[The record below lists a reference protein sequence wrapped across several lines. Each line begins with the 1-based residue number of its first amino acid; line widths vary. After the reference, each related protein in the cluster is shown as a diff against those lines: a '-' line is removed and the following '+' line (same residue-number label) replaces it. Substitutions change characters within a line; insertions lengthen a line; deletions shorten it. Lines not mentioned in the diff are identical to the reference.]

1 MLSPSGGG
9 LSDGSRALPVT
20 AWRDLASVIGIRK
33 AGPGAASCLDAGVSL
48 LRFLWESRYEAC
60 VCKHLSAIRSVRSR
74 SFGGRITQFDSDH
87 SVEDE
92 TSPSFF
98 SLGKKCLMLPPRLRI
113 LMKSRYALSPYRLER
128 TFASRLAYPNSDR
141 IHTSLLRN
149 ATKLGAAFIFTLPPS
164 STVEVLVD
172 DLINSGSLFGLP
184 HSC

>member
-1 MLSPSGGG
+1 MLSPSGRG

-33 AGPGAASCLDAGVSL
+33 AGPGATSCLGAGVSL

-92 TSPSFF
+92 ASPSFF
-98 SLGKKCLMLPPRLRI
+98 SLGKKCLLLPPRLRI
-113 LMKSRYALSPYRLER
+113 LMKSRYLGMLYHPTDSNELSPLD
-128 TFASRLAYPNSDR
+128 L
-141 IHTSLLRN
+141 HTPLLRDV
-149 ATKLGAAFIFTLPPS
+149 TKLGAALIFTLPPS